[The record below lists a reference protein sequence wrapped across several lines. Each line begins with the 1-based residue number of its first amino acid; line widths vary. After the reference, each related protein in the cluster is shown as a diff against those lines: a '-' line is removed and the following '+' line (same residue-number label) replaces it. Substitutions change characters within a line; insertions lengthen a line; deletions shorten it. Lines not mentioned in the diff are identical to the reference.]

1 VIIAQWDYTT
11 VSLGVSLF
19 AIVFS
24 GGCAAWDRYS
34 ASSVKRRQEERDLA
48 TAIISKDCQ
57 ERLAEKDRQI
67 GRLETRAETQDRR
80 ITELERKNERLT
92 VSCEQLTI
100 EIQRLTAE
108 IRRISPKDSGDR

>member
-1 VIIAQWDYTT
+1 MIIAQWDYTT

-19 AIVFS
+19 AIMFS

-34 ASSVKRRQEERDLA
+34 ASSIKRRKDEIELA
-48 TAIISKDCQ
+48 TEMVANDCH

-67 GRLETRAETQDRR
+67 ERLEGRAEGQDKR
-80 ITELERKNERLT
+80 ITELERRNERLT
-92 VSCEQLTI
+92 VSCEQLTA

-108 IRRISPKDSGDR
+108 IQRISPRNSGNP